1 MKRTGWLW
9 SVLLAVMAV
18 PSTPGRAAASVAA
31 ARSPR
36 AAVGS
41 VEDPLPK
48 LESAAAE
55 LARASGLK
63 LALRGSSGDA
73 RQAARDAAVRAYR
86 AICEHFPGDAPV
98 CAEAAFRAGE
108 LLRAAEDVA
117 GARSEFVLARERG
130 AGTPFRVRAM
140 LEIGHVERRARNH
153 ADALSAY
160 ESVLAEA
167 DATRRARDDASLW
180 IGRVYTELDRTAD
193 ARRAWQRVA
202 DGGEDPL
209 DRVRAYD
216 YLACARV
223 IEGDLDGAAGILK
236 SCRSA
241 LADVAA
247 EETALGERVRSALLA
262 MRATDELERAIAVRD
277 KQKGSVTGPGRQ

>member
-1 MKRTGWLW
+1 
-9 SVLLAVMAV
+9 MAV
-18 PSTPGRAAASVAA
+18 VVALSTQGRAAAGPDAGRSTREAA
-31 ARSPR
+31 S
-36 AAVGS
+36 GI
-41 VEDPLPK
+41 EDPLPK
-48 LESAAAE
+48 LESAEAE
-55 LARASGLK
+55 LARAAGLK
-63 LALRGSSGDA
+63 LALRGTSDGA

-86 AICEHFPGDAPV
+86 AVREHFPGDAPA

-140 LEIGHVERRARNH
+140 LELGHVERRARNH

-160 ESVLAEA
+160 ESVIAEA
-167 DATRRARDDASLW
+167 DAPRRARDDASLW
-180 IGRVYTELDRTAD
+180 LGRVYLELDRTAD

-216 YLACARV
+216 YLAAVRV
-223 IEGDLDGAAGILK
+223 TEGDLDGAAEILK

-247 EETALGERVRSALLA
+247 EETALGERVRTALLA
-262 MRATDELERAIAVRD
+262 MRATEELERAIAARD
-277 KQKGSVTGPGRQ
+277 KQKGSVTSSGRQ